1 MDWMRRQYR
10 KSRTSSNLLL
20 ATIHRPIGHKFL
32 VDSKQA
38 DNCKLHK
45 YSILSRYYTT
55 AVFHGQPA
63 TEISPVGH
71 CATFLIAH
79 IEE

>member
-20 ATIHRPIGHKFL
+20 ATIHRPIGRKFL

-45 YSILSRYYTT
+45 YSRLSHYHAT
-55 AVFHGQPA
+55 AVLHGQPA
-63 TEISPVGH
+63 TEISSVDH
-71 CATFLIAH
+71 CATFLNAH
-79 IEE
+79 MKD